1 MPTAWQLE
9 NLHQQTVI
17 GRKDKRWAQKRGP
30 YQILLH
36 LDGDEDG
43 KSELRRQVAT
53 YVLRFSD
60 TRSQGVV
67 SLRLVP
73 VSGMLERRTL
83 SSLVQ
88 AYAEEVTGSGV
99 DFVWTGN
106 SASTS
111 RDAKFASTIVQQ
123 GAARVAGQEAFEA
136 ALDVADLDQLRVDPA
151 HRFRRMHVVLART
164 PFRYDVSRGVPRDP
178 SQARSLPVMLLATHA
193 NAPEAYAGTAAEFAD
208 LLNRIQIKG
217 VKGYSNSAS
226 PVASAAPASSAPAA
240 PAASAGVS
248 APNTA
253 AAPAPSVKPLAV
265 PTAGAGAP
273 AVSTAR

>member
-1 MPTAWQLE
+1 MPTHWLLE
-9 NLHQQTVI
+9 NL
-17 GRKDKRWAQKRGP
+17 AQRPVRGEKHKQWVPKRGR
-30 YQILLH
+30 YQIVLH

-43 KSELRRQVAT
+43 RYEFSRQAAT

-60 TRSQGVV
+60 TRSQGGVV

-73 VSGMLERRTL
+73 VSSMLERRTL

-88 AYAEEVTGSGV
+88 AFAEEATGSGV

-106 SASTS
+106 SASAS
-111 RDAKFASTIVQQ
+111 RDAKYSSKIVQQ

-136 ALDVADLDQLRVDPA
+136 ALDVANLDQLRVDPA
-151 HRFRRMHVVLART
+151 HRFRRLHVVLART
-164 PFRYDVSRGVPRDP
+164 PFRYDVSQSKPRDP
-178 SQARSLPVMLLATHA
+178 SQAKTLPVMLLATHA

-226 PVASAAPASSAPAA
+226 PVASAAPVASAPVAPAASSPVPPASSAPVP
-240 PAASAGVS
+240 PAASASVS

-253 AAPAPSVKPLAV
+253 AAPAPSTP
-265 PTAGAGAP
+265 
-273 AVSTAR
+273 R